1 MKTADVSVNFLKL
14 TQTQNKMQRS
24 ILSIALLAV
33 AHGLPQIQQTEKD
46 LVDVE
51 NFLEQQLPGIIQGPV
66 HDTIAPTVEHAQ
78 GIFDAL
84 LENVTT
90 EYANSSIPAIIT
102 TVSETVTDAV
112 VNPESPFHFI
122 INYLPQF
129 ILDRLPVQART
140 GALGAFTAIVIL
152 TVAAFAFLPV
162 TYYIGFFVGKY
173 VLGSFIFPN
182 SVEEMA
188 EEAAKAG
195 RALIGDTDALDNLH
209 NGVMKAVDTYN
220 LLQQFS
226 GQYQYQY

>member
-1 MKTADVSVNFLKL
+1 
-14 TQTQNKMQRS
+14 MQRT

-33 AHGLPQIQQTEKD
+33 IHGLPQIQQTEKD

-51 NFLEQQLPGIIQGPV
+51 NYLEQQLPGFIQGTV

-78 GIFDAL
+78 GIIDSIL
-84 LENVTT
+84 DNVTS
-90 EYANSSIPAIIT
+90 EYQNSSLPAIIE

-112 VNPESPFHFI
+112 TNPESPFHFLLD
-122 INYLPQF
+122 YFPQF
-129 ILDRLPVQART
+129 ILDRIPVQART
-140 GALGAFTAIVIL
+140 GLLGATTAILIL

-162 TYYIGFFVGKY
+162 TYYIGYFVGKY

-195 RALIGDTDALDNLH
+195 RALIGDSEALDNLH
-209 NGVMKAVDTYN
+209 EGVMKAVDTYN
-220 LLQQFS
+220 LLQQIS
-226 GQYQYQY
+226 GQY